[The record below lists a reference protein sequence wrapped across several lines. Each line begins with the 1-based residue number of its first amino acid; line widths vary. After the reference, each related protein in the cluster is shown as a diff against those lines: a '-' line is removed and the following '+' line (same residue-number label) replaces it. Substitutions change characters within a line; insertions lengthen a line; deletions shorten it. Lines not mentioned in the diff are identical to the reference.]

1 MSLVNF
7 EPATRRA
14 SNNIWDT
21 DSHLSRSTSVRFYPH
36 DLIRLNR
43 LLTIDP
49 ELLEQQDVD
58 LSPEL
63 QDAPLDLEDQATAA
77 AHQAKQHYRFWLLPY
92 LWVGLHFDRLTLLAL
107 FDRLVCW
114 LTGEVTEV
122 YPPKNGHWS
131 LTLDQELFPIGH

>member
-1 MSLVNF
+1 MSRCVQTFGGVSGTPVSLPLIIFACFVCF
-7 EPATRRA
+7 
-14 SNNIWDT
+14 
-21 DSHLSRSTSVRFYPH
+21 LQ
-36 DLIRLNR
+36 IRLNR

-122 YPPKNGHWS
+122 YPPPKNGQWS
-131 LTLDQELFPIGH
+131 LT